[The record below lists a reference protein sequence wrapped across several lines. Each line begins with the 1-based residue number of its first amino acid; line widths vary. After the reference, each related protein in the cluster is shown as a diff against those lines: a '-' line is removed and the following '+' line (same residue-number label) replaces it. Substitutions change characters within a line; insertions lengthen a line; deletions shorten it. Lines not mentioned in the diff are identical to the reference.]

1 MARKRKYIDRNSL
14 KALCKFQ
21 LTDEEIAVALRVD
34 RSTLFRRY
42 ATAIKAWKAEGVS
55 SMRRRLYTTA
65 LEDVPIVNKEGE
77 VIGYQP
83 KSGAT
88 AAMIFFLK
96 NFGGMA
102 DVTRD
107 SGKAEFSELPRTAFG
122 SQSPEIGKPN

>member
-1 MARKRKYIDRNSL
+1 MARRRKYIDRNL
-14 KALCKFQ
+14 LRTLCEAQ

-42 ATAIKAWKAEGVS
+42 ATAIKAWKSGGVA
-55 SMRRRLYTTA
+55 SMRRRLFSTA
-65 LEDVPIVNKEGE
+65 MEDVPIVNKDGE

-88 AAMIFFLK
+88 TAMIFFLK

-102 DVTRD
+102 DVTRED
-107 SGKAEFSELPRTAFG
+107 KPLDFGRLPMPDEPREV
-122 SQSPEIGKPN
+122 SKPN